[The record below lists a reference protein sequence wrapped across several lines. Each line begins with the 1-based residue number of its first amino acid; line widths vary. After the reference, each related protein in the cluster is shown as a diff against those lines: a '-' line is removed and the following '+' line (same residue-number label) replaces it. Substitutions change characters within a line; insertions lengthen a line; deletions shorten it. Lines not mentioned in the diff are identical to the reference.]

1 MKFKREMFQKQ
12 EEQRRV
18 MNQTMSCIKDFETTL
33 QERTSPKEKI
43 SSMTQVFKDPS
54 LVNEHSNSIIK
65 SYREVI
71 ANRRLDKDPSMTW
84 KEIIQNDKTITEL
97 RQKLHQERSIVLN
110 LHEQSMM
117 EQSQIETKYSQAEM
131 FSFDGEN

>member
-1 MKFKREMFQKQ
+1 
-12 EEQRRV
+12 
-18 MNQTMSCIKDFETTL
+18 
-33 QERTSPKEKI
+33 
-43 SSMTQVFKDPS
+43 MTQVFKDPS